1 MYQEVPKEKPAL
13 LLHICCAPCSIHPLE
28 IMQEDYRVT
37 GIYYGP
43 NIHPE
48 VEYIVR
54 LEEMERVAGE
64 KSIELIRAEY
74 DMPEWF
80 RKMEGLEQEHEG
92 GERCKACYRIRL
104 EKTAEYAVERNIEN
118 FTTTLSVSP
127 HKDAG
132 EINRIGTEI
141 AEKYNLNFLS
151 VDFKKRDGFKRSMEA
166 AKELGLYRQDY
177 CGCVYSRRERDR
189 KANR

>member
-1 MYQEVPKEKPAL
+1 
-13 LLHICCAPCSIHPLE
+13 
-28 IMQEDYRVT
+28 
-37 GIYYGP
+37 
-43 NIHPE
+43 
-48 VEYIVR
+48 
-54 LEEMERVAGE
+54 MERVAGE